1 MGKLTLSRKRGEK
14 IEISLQDQTVTVEV
28 VTLCDGKI
36 GLKFDAD
43 LSVKI
48 DRYEVAQAKRRAA

>member
-28 VTLCDGKI
+28 VTLRDGKI

-43 LSVKI
+43 SSVKI

>member
-28 VTLCDGKI
+28 VTLRDGKI
-36 GLKFDAD
+36 CLKFDAD
-43 LSVKI
+43 QSVKI